1 MRGNE
6 IYQGNTA
13 EQVDVSAADY
23 VPDPF
28 RSFIVR
34 CTGGTGVIKVKTVG
48 GDDFEWRVSAAG
60 PDVLHVP
67 CNRIYTTGTTYDGDI
82 DAYLP

>member
-13 EQVDVSAADY
+13 EQVDVSSADY
-23 VPDPF
+23 VPSPF

-34 CTGGTGVIKVKTVG
+34 CEGGSGNIKVKTVG
-48 GDDFEWRVSAAG
+48 GDDFVWRKTSEG
-60 PDVLHVP
+60 PDVLYVP
-67 CNRIYTTGTTYDGDI
+67 CVRVYNADTTYSGDI
-82 DAYLP
+82 DAFLI